1 MWIGEL
7 LRLILIVDVSNAFL
21 FSMPST
27 SSCRCDARGYLHAH
41 CYCPIYNC
49 NGKAVSR
56 STYQHHRKAAQE
68 SQILSSSDL
77 HEAREE
83 NVSEKAPI
91 AADCNSEAG
100 KLSYLIPPF
109 PLVLNSRQKDETMRA
124 LRTS

>member
-1 MWIGEL
+1 
-7 LRLILIVDVSNAFL
+7 
-21 FSMPST
+21 MPST

-41 CYCPIYNC
+41 CYCSIYNC

-83 NVSEKAPI
+83 NISEEAPR

-100 KLSYLIPPF
+100 KLSNLYR
-109 PLVLNSRQKDETMRA
+109 S
-124 LRTS
+124 S